1 MWGYFWVFMRKLE
14 GIKVRVLWLHLF
26 QNIKL
31 FLDSPFQV
39 DESKFTS
46 DYPLQ
51 LTIVT
56 YLCSSIE
63 KHFFCLM
70 CLVLIE
76 YFIHV
81 TFLNPQYKLSDALSK
96 LPIAWDLGC
105 CIGRLHSHKVQ
116 PQIRTVNICSP
127 QNFFL

>member
-1 MWGYFWVFMRKLE
+1 MRKLE
-14 GIKVRVLWLHLF
+14 EIKVRVLWLHLF

-63 KHFFCLM
+63 KHFFSLM
-70 CLVLIE
+70 CLVLVTE

-81 TFLNPQYKLSDALSK
+81 TFLNPQYKISDVLNK
-96 LPIAWDLGC
+96 LPIA
-105 CIGRLHSHKVQ
+105 
-116 PQIRTVNICSP
+116 
-127 QNFFL
+127 